1 VTTVAYPSRL
11 LALPGVFRPRS
22 DSWQLAD
29 AARRQPLPAGAR
41 VLELCAG
48 PALAGLT
55 AAREHGARLT
65 TVDVSR
71 RAALCAALNGRLNGV
86 RVRALRGDL
95 FAPVAGERFDLIL
108 ANPPYLPGDEPPRS
122 GAARA
127 WEAGWDGRVLIDRI
141 CAQARS
147 RLAPGGVLLLVH
159 SEVCGAETTLRMLRA
174 RGLSAEIAARQRGP
188 LGPLLRTRRSMLE
201 ARGLLRPGQATEDV
215 LVLRAQA
222 PRRAVTRDPAA
233 PRRASS
239 R

>member
-1 VTTVAYPSRL
+1 MSLRWI
-11 LALPGVFRPRS
+11 ALPGVFRPRS
-22 DSWQLAD
+22 DTWLLAD
-29 AARRQPLPAGAR
+29 AARREPLPADAR

-55 AAREHGARLT
+55 AARAHGARLT

-127 WEAGWDGRVLIDRI
+127 WEAGGDGRALIDRI
-141 CAQARS
+141 CERAAAA
-147 RLAPGGVLLLVH
+147 LAPGGVLLIVH
-159 SEVCGAETTLRMLRA
+159 SEVCGVEATLSRLRGA
-174 RGLSAEIAARQRGP
+174 GLSAGVAARERGQ
-188 LGPLLRTRRSMLE
+188 LGPLLRARRATLE
-201 ARGLLRPGQATEDV
+201 ARRLIEPGQVTEEV
-215 LVLRAQA
+215 LVLRGHFG
-222 PRRAVTRDPAA
+222 
-233 PRRASS
+233 
-239 R
+239 